1 MGCAPRF
8 LQPGPPL
15 QHRGLT
21 PTESSQVTNR
31 LQQQSPNRTKY
42 PIESIS
48 PTIGK
53 SLHEAACSQLLAEE
67 GRGLPLRKGPLGWGD
82 RQAAVRHW
90 AEGRTRLLGRICLTT
105 ILIVL

>member
-1 MGCAPRF
+1 MLPDF
-8 LQPGPPL
+8 LQPGPPP

-31 LQQQSPNRTKY
+31 LQQQSPNGTKS

-48 PTIGK
+48 PTVGK

-67 GRGLPLRKGPLGWGD
+67 GKGPLGSGD
-82 RQAAVRHW
+82 RQAAARHW